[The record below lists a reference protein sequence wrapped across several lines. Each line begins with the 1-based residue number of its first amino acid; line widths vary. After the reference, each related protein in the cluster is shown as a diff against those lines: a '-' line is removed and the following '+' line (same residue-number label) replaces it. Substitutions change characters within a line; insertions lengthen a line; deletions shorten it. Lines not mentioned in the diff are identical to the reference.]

1 MAQRTISLCVAG
13 LTGACLLLLPGRG
26 LAQGTP
32 SDNSSAPRAPHV
44 HLSWVRDAEAAEACP
59 DASQVQA
66 DVASRLGFSPF
77 VAGDVSSASV
87 EVLVT
92 HSKALWQAA
101 AVMRGADG
109 ALRGNRHVESAAAD
123 CHSLAAA
130 AALAI
135 ALMIDPEAGIRP
147 TPSPAAHAPVPAP
160 APESVAPTPLLA
172 RPPAPT
178 QRRGPRGAL
187 AIGAA
192 VAGGVLPKPA
202 FGPVLRGELELR
214 KRLSV
219 VVAAQ
224 FLPEQ
229 RLTRAGADAW
239 LGLSLASVGPCY
251 RVELGQHWAV
261 ASCGSFLLG
270 SLSLSI
276 ASPEAVQAGPRAWW
290 GVACGLRLSM
300 RAGALELTLGGDA
313 LAHLARHNYTVSR
326 QQPTRTESLF
336 TEPGAGVLGSLT
348 TGVRF

>member
-1 MAQRTISLCVAG
+1 M
-13 LTGACLLLLPGRG
+13 
-26 LAQGTP
+26 
-32 SDNSSAPRAPHV
+32 

-77 VAGDVSSASV
+77 TAGGGSSASI

-92 HSKALWQAA
+92 HSKTLWQAA

-109 ALRGNRHVESAAAD
+109 ALRGSRHVESAAPD

-147 TPSPAAHAPVPAP
+147 TPSPGAPQPAP
-160 APESVAPTPLLA
+160 AAEPVAPTQPMA
-172 RPPAPT
+172 RPRAPA
-178 QRRGPRGAL
+178 QRHGARGAL

-214 KRLSV
+214 NRLSV

-239 LGLSLASVGPCY
+239 LGLSLGSVGPCY
-251 RVELGQHWAV
+251 RVELGEHWAV
-261 ASCGSFLLG
+261 ASCASFLLG

-276 ASPEAVQAGPRAWW
+276 ASPEAVQAGPRAWL
-290 GVACGLRLSM
+290 GVACGLRLSV

-313 LAHLARHNYTVSR
+313 LAHLVRHNYTVSR
-326 QQPTRTESLF
+326 QQPLRTESLF
-336 TEPGAGVLGSLT
+336 AEPGAGVLGSLA